1 MINLT
6 SCFPS
11 RETRIVSDY
20 CQLHE
25 PLNDELPLDVI
36 SYWKEVS
43 KSISS
48 KSKNGGVKTPA
59 EKFAETMID
68 YAGANDK
75 KYYEKKC
82 DQSNN

>member
-6 SCFPS
+6 SCSLS

-20 CQLHE
+20 CQIHS
-25 PLNDELPLDVI
+25 PLNHKLPLDVI